1 MITPDDIRDQRFLVA
16 LRGYDRDEVSAFLEQ
31 VASEVANLQAR
42 TKELEA
48 LLAKERNRPS
58 APAATETPAGG
69 APKDTRELLQALGT
83 ETTRIL
89 VAAEESAREIEHN
102 AQERAR
108 AEMEQARRSAR
119 DETERASRQ
128 AAKLIADAERRR
140 DAIAAVIRD
149 LEAQRDRFVGHLAEA
164 VGTVTAVS
172 DGLAS
177 AGEADEASEAVEV
190 SAGDVIEGGNEAEA
204 DLGAATDDVVVA
216 PDAVTPS
223 ASYEID
229 ADETEIAPSD
239 GEVEAAPVADAAV
252 AAPAPPTPDPAPPTP
267 TATDTV
273 AGRRDASLDG
283 LRGDMAR
290 KLRRGLQDV
299 QNGVLEAIRTAG
311 SAGDL
316 DRLLPGEPALD
327 DLGAEGQHFLAQ
339 GYEAGLIDAAA
350 EVGGDAP
357 KHLKDGARL
366 PAASATMRA
375 VLAHEVVSGLRAT
388 LRAGL
393 EADEPET
400 SLSER
405 VGEVF
410 RDLKGPVLEGLVATH
425 LDRIYGHGL
434 LDGWQELGIKRIRWQ
449 VGDEPRCPEQRCRS
463 NAEEGPV
470 ELGID
475 FPSGDRVPP
484 AHQGCTCVIVPED
497 S

>member
-16 LRGYDRDEVSAFLEQ
+16 LRGYDRDEVAAFLEQ

-58 APAATETPAGG
+58 APAATETPDGG

-102 AQERAR
+102 AQERAL
-108 AEMEQARRSAR
+108 AEMEQAKRSAR
-119 DETERASRQ
+119 DETDRASRQ

-149 LEAQRDRFVGHLAEA
+149 LEAQRDRFVAHLAEA
-164 VGTVTAVS
+164 VDSVTALS
-172 DGLAS
+172 AGLAT
-177 AGEADEASEAVEV
+177 AGEPDEVDDSDDAVD
-190 SAGDVIEGGNEAEA
+190 AAA
-204 DLGAATDDVVVA
+204 DLAEQTEEPPVEPVATPVEA
-216 PDAVTPS
+216 TPS
-223 ASYEID
+223 ASYAID
-229 ADETEIAPSD
+229 ADETEIASD
-239 GEVEAAPVADAAV
+239 DEDDVQ
-252 AAPAPPTPDPAPPTP
+252 AAPAAVDSEPVTAPTAPAP
-267 TATDTV
+267 ADTV
-273 AGRRDASLDG
+273 VGRRDASLDG
-283 LRGDMAR
+283 LRDDMAR

-311 SAGDL
+311 GAGEL
-316 DRLLPGEPALD
+316 DRLLPGEPVLD
-327 DLGAEGQHFLAQ
+327 DLGAEGQNFLAQ

-357 KHLKDGARL
+357 KHLKEGARL

-393 EADEPET
+393 EAGEPDT

-410 RDLKGPVLEGLVATH
+410 RDLKGPVLEGLVSTH

-434 LDGWQELGIKRIRWQ
+434 LDGWQELGVERIRWQ

-484 AHQGCTCVIVPED
+484 AHLGCTCVIVPED

>member
-16 LRGYDRDEVSAFLEQ
+16 LRGYDRDEVAAFLEQ
-31 VASEVANLQAR
+31 VAAEVANLQAR

-58 APAATETPAGG
+58 APVLEPSASGE
-69 APKDTRELLQALGT
+69 PKDTRELLTALGT

-89 VAAEESAREIEHN
+89 VAAEESAREIEHK
-102 AQERAR
+102 ADQRAR
-108 AEMEQARRSAR
+108 EEMEQARRSAR

-140 DAIAAVIRD
+140 DAIAATIRD
-149 LEAQRDRFVGHLAEA
+149 LEGQRDRFVAHLTTA
-164 VGTVTAVS
+164 VTSVTAVS

-177 AGEADEASEAVEV
+177 AGDEDHTTADESDPEP
-190 SAGDVIEGGNEAEA
+190 
-204 DLGAATDDVVVA
+204 VVA
-216 PDAVTPS
+216 VAEEEPPTPVV
-223 ASYEID
+223 
-229 ADETEIAPSD
+229 
-239 GEVEAAPVADAAV
+239 VEAAEE
-252 AAPAPPTPDPAPPTP
+252 PASPEPASPEPEVVEPPS
-267 TATDTV
+267 TV
-273 AGRRDASLDG
+273 AGRRDASLTAVRD
-283 LRGDMAR
+283 DMAR

-299 QNGVLEAIRTAG
+299 QNGVLEAIRTEGA
-311 SAGDL
+311 SARL
-316 DRLLPGEPALD
+316 DDLLPAEPALD
-327 DLGAEGQHFLAQ
+327 DLGLQGQAFLAQ
-339 GYEAGLIDAAA
+339 GYEAGLVDAAA

-357 KHLKDGARL
+357 KHLIEGARL
-366 PAASATMRA
+366 PAASATLRA

-410 RDLKGPVLEGLVATH
+410 RDLKGPVLEGLVGTH
-425 LDRIYGHGL
+425 LDRVYGHGL
-434 LDGWQELGIKRIRWQ
+434 LDGWQELGVKRIRWQ

-470 ELGID
+470 DLGVD

-484 AHQGCTCVIVPED
+484 AHQGCTCVIIPED

>member
-42 TKELEA
+42 AKELEA
-48 LLAKERNRPS
+48 LLARERNRPS
-58 APAATETPAGG
+58 APAATEATATG
-69 APKDTRELLQALGT
+69 APRDTRELLQALGT

-102 AQERAR
+102 AEQRAL
-108 AEMEQARRSAR
+108 AEMEQARRGAR
-119 DETERASRQ
+119 EETERASRQ

-149 LEAQRDRFVGHLAEA
+149 LEAQRDRFVGHL
-164 VGTVTAVS
+164 
-172 DGLAS
+172 
-177 AGEADEASEAVEV
+177 SEAVDSV
-190 SAGDVIEGGNEAEA
+190 TALSAGLAHAGETDEVDEAQ
-204 DLGAATDDVVVA
+204 VVA
-216 PDAVTPS
+216 ADQAVVAQDTDEPTVEQVEAPPS
-223 ASYEID
+223 ASYAID
-229 ADETEIAPSD
+229 ADETEIAAEADETEIAQDAGDASD
-239 GEVEAAPVADAAV
+239 ASDASDAED
-252 AAPAPPTPDPAPPTP
+252 ATAPAATTP
-267 TATDTV
+267 TQTDTV

-283 LRGDMAR
+283 LRDDMAR

-299 QNGVLEAIRTAG
+299 QNGVLEAIRTVGG
-311 SAGDL
+311 SGDL
-316 DRLLPGEPALD
+316 DRLLPGEPVLD
-327 DLGAEGQHFLAQ
+327 DLGAEGQNFLAQ

-350 EVGGDAP
+350 EVGADAP

-410 RDLKGPVLEGLVATH
+410 RDLKGPVLEGLVGTH
-425 LDRIYGHGL
+425 LDRVYGHGL